1 MKKLLALRQAPI
13 PSIGSL
19 QYIHS
24 VVEQAYRIAISKLQG
39 DKYRPG

>member
-13 PSIGSL
+13 PSIGL
-19 QYIHS
+19 QYTHS